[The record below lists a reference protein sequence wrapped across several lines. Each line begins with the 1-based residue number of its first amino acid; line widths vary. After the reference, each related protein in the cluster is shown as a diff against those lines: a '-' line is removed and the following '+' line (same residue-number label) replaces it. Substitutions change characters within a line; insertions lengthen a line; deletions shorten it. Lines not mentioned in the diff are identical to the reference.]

1 MCKLL
6 NKEANYINLYKTA
19 QALIDN
25 KVDDI
30 ANMANLARLLYEQLD
45 QHWIGFYRVLDDR
58 LVLGPFNGPVACTS
72 IDFNKGVCGSSWA
85 KKKSIIVDN
94 VHEFAGHIACSPHSN
109 SEIVIP
115 CIRNNEVFAVLDID
129 SAEFASFDE
138 IDEKYLRK
146 IVELL

>member
-1 MCKLL
+1 M

-129 SAEFASFDE
+129 SAEFANFDE

>member
-1 MCKLL
+1 M

>member
-1 MCKLL
+1 M

-115 CIRNNEVFAVLDID
+115 CIRHNEVFAVLDID
-129 SAEFASFDE
+129 SAEFANFDE